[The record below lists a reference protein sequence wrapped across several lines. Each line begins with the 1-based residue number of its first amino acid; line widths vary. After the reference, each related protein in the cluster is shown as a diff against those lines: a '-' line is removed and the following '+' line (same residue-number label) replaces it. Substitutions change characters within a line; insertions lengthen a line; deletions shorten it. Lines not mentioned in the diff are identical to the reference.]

1 MLQAMPANILTKCLK
16 NHTKEPLKCQ
26 ENACKMSMTIPAKM
40 LAKCQ

>member
-1 MLQAMPANILTKCLK
+1 MLQAMPANILAKCLK

-26 ENACKMSMTIPAKM
+26 SNAWKMSMTTPSKM